1 MTKRAIIFEDGV
13 LWHDKGRQTNVSFRG
28 AKRRRISW
36 KRLTINSYYYIINLI
51 VCIIYRICRK
61 SILLLKLLQK
71 NQIGDIMLITTE
83 IVVIL
88 VKNLEVLKL

>member
-1 MTKRAIIFEDGV
+1 MEV
-13 LWHDKGRQTNVSFRG
+13 
-28 AKRRRISW
+28 
-36 KRLTINSYYYIINLI
+36 YIINLI